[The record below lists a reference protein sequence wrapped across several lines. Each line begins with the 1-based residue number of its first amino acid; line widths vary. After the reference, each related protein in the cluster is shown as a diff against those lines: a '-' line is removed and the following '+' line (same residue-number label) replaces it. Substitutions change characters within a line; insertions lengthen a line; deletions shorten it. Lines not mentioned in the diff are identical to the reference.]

1 MNHGHLKKQGFC
13 FSLFCSFFDMQ
24 LFYLWTLQHMLT
36 FSVQIPFRS
45 NEMIDT
51 TLTNNK
57 LSFQEVKKFYTRDT
71 AQQAVLVNSSSLPER
86 RLHRFSWPSVKQIS
100 TSFFPLQLKSM
111 YYHAK
116 FGDKRLNSSG
126 SIFWTKP
133 GHSQTDMVI
142 PAYPLSLLKGV

>member
-1 MNHGHLKKQGFC
+1 
-13 FSLFCSFFDMQ
+13 
-24 LFYLWTLQHMLT
+24 
-36 FSVQIPFRS
+36 
-45 NEMIDT
+45 MIVN

-71 AQQAVLVNSSSLPER
+71 AQQAVLVDSTSLPER
-86 RLHRFSWPSVKQIS
+86 RLQFSWPNVKQIS
-100 TSFFPLQLKSM
+100 TSFFSITIQLTSM

-116 FGDKRLNSSG
+116 FGDKRLNGSG